1 MTHVIPERHRTRQDE
16 LVGSSWD
23 SLEGSSWEQKWWFSQ
38 IWYSLKLT
46 ANAPENRP
54 GPKRKRE
61 SLPTIHVQ
69 GRSVS
74 FREGI
79 WCIFCWIDYVPVCLC
94 ALLWI
99 LLVANE
105 TTGTGMWVFPTIMLP
120 KSSILIDLIGFS
132 IINHPILGGKHPYFW
147 KHPCIIY
154 GLFTRIMH
162 IGSIQK
168 MQRYSPVNR
177 CFFKIVVDFELVAMY
192 RSRWWFQKFV
202 IFTPYLGKI

>member
-1 MTHVIPERHRTRQDE
+1 MGAPDWRCVDPIEHGDIPASYVNLPEGSSWHVIPERHRTRQDE

-23 SLEGSSWEQKWWFSQ
+23 SLEGSSWEQKLWFSQ

-79 WCIFCWIDYVPVCLC
+79 WCIFLLNWLCSGLFMRSALDFACCQWNNRYWYVGVSNNN
-94 ALLWI
+94 A
-99 LLVANE
+99 
-105 TTGTGMWVFPTIMLP
+105 TQ
-120 KSSILIDLIGFS
+120 
-132 IINHPILGGKHPYFW
+132 IINFNRFNRVFHYKPSNFGGKHPYFW
-147 KHPCIIY
+147 KHPCIIANGKAAY
-154 GLFTRIMH
+154 TTTFCH
-162 IGSIQK
+162 
-168 MQRYSPVNR
+168 
-177 CFFKIVVDFELVAMY
+177 E
-192 RSRWWFQKFV
+192 
-202 IFTPYLGKI
+202 TPRPNVEPPTLR